1 MLRRIVVAFLLIW
14 LAVSLVFF
22 AVRLAPGEPSD
33 FLLPPSAAPEQ
44 VAALRSELGLDRP
57 LAIQYVDWI
66 ARVLRGDLGDS
77 FAHGVPV
84 STVLSHALPVS
95 LLLGVTSLFLT
106 FLIGIGLAIVQVVFR
121 ERWVDRLLTAAS
133 VALYAAPSYWLALG
147 LVAFFTYGVS
157 ALGLPSWSRLPA
169 FGLASPAS
177 AGRGWGAVA
186 DVARH
191 LVLPVTVLTVIGAAG
206 IARYARTALV
216 EIARSDW
223 VRTARAKGLPRRFVL
238 GRHMLANALP
248 PLVVLLM
255 LSLPGVVAGSVFVES
270 VFVLPGMGRAMLQAI
285 AARDYPVVMGATLL
299 YAAIVI
305 VANAAAD
312 VLLRVVDPRRR

>member
-157 ALGLPSWSRLPA
+157 ALGLPPWSRLPA

-177 AGRGWGAVA
+177 TGGGWGAIA

-223 VRTARAKGLPRRFVL
+223 VRTAHAKGLPHRLVL

-270 VFVLPGMGRAMLQAI
+270 VFALPGMGRAMLQAI

-305 VANAAAD
+305 VANAAVD
-312 VLLRVVDPRRR
+312 VLLQVVDPRRR